1 MRKFLFVITLMAI
14 IWPVEFATAQTTE
27 KRRQPNS
34 GLNTRTARYRPSAG
48 FTKGYAGMSLRTEQI
63 RNLFPIGRGGG
74 RQGLLSPLPPSY
86 DPVYTS
92 LYYRNPLRARSLLA
106 QRSLS
111 NAGRQDYVFEDG
123 RWVGDIG
130 TDGLP
135 LQSARAVLHAVGTET
150 SAEATPEYKPSTRPM
165 MLNTGP
171 TARPLNDNLEQHMRE
186 RSDQYLRTAKAY
198 AMEKNYASA
207 VQYLDLYKSARPSD
221 PMGDGAMAL
230 LSFQMR
236 DIHKAAFHVT
246 MALKRMKSL
255 DDLPLN
261 WRDYISDPNDF
272 RALVNQL
279 SLVARG
285 QYSTPQTNLLYAYF
299 QWLNDDHVGAIVS
312 LETVLVAFDAAAK
325 VEEEETGQISPIER
339 AAYVRRFHDLLV
351 ARKNQSNQDANTSAE
366 PAGAVK

>member
-1 MRKFLFVITLMAI
+1 MRKFLSIITLIAI
-14 IWPVEFATAQTTE
+14 IWPVDFASAQTGG

-48 FTKGYAGMSLRTEQI
+48 FTKGYAGLSFRTDQV

-86 DPVYTS
+86 DPVFNS

-106 QRSLS
+106 QRGLG
-111 NAGRQDYVFEDG
+111 NAGRQDYVFENG

-130 TDGLP
+130 TDYLP
-135 LQSARAVLHAVGTET
+135 LQSAKSISRPAGA
-150 SAEATPEYKPSTRPM
+150 KPDTADAPDIQTSTRPL

-171 TARPLNDNLEQHMRE
+171 SARPLNDNLEQQIRE
-186 RSDQYLRTAKAY
+186 RSDQYLRMAKAY

-207 VQYLDLYKSARPSD
+207 VQYLELYKGARPND
-221 PMGDGAMAL
+221 PMGDGAMAM
-230 LSFQMR
+230 LSYQMR
-236 DIHKAAFHVT
+236 DIHKAVFHVT
-246 MALKRMKSL
+246 MALKRMKTL

-261 WRDYISDPNDF
+261 WRDYIADPNDF
-272 RALVNQL
+272 RAMVNQL

-285 QYSTPQTNLLYAYF
+285 QYSTPQANLLYAYF

-351 ARKNQSNQDANTSAE
+351 ARKNQSNPDSNTTAE
-366 PAGAVK
+366 PSSAVK